1 MKKKTLKKIIENS
14 ISNSLNYRNDKY
26 DKYEVMAEKNS
37 YNDFIFTSSSDETKK
52 RSRNLIY
59 RIISLRDKLNFNISD
74 NSININSELSRLKNT
89 NHKSTSSPTSIYSD
103 EYFSLEIIKNVGYL
117 LSFNEQRLGFK
128 DESLYDDTIDQI
140 RTTFD
145 KLNQENFL
153 EIYSKIMKDSGLARN
168 SNLDELLED

>member
-26 DKYEVMAEKNS
+26 DKYEVIGEKNS
-37 YNDFIFTSSSDETKK
+37 YNDFIFTNSNDETKK

-89 NHKSTSSPTSIYSD
+89 NHKPSQTSIYSD

-145 KLNQENFL
+145 QLNQENFL

-168 SNLDELLED
+168 SNLDELLEN

>member
-26 DKYEVMAEKNS
+26 DPIAEKNS
-37 YNDFIFTSSSDETKK
+37 YNDFIFTNSNDETKK

-59 RIISLRDKLNFNISD
+59 RIISLRDKLNFHISD

-89 NHKSTSSPTSIYSD
+89 NHKSSPTSIYSD

-145 KLNQENFL
+145 QLNQENFL

-168 SNLDELLED
+168 SNLDELLEN

>member
-1 MKKKTLKKIIENS
+1 MCLVHDIELLK
-14 ISNSLNYRNDKY
+14 LL
-26 DKYEVMAEKNS
+26 AELA
-37 YNDFIFTSSSDETKK
+37 I
-52 RSRNLIY
+52 
-59 RIISLRDKLNFNISD
+59 
-74 NSININSELSRLKNT
+74 
-89 NHKSTSSPTSIYSD
+89 
-103 EYFSLEIIKNVGYL
+103 

>member
-26 DKYEVMAEKNS
+26 DKYEVIGEKNS

-74 NSININSELSRLKNT
+74 NSININSELSRLKN
-89 NHKSTSSPTSIYSD
+89 NHKSVSSPTSIYSD

>member
-26 DKYEVMAEKNS
+26 DKYEVIGEKNS
-37 YNDFIFTSSSDETKK
+37 YNDFIFTNSNDETKK

-89 NHKSTSSPTSIYSD
+89 NHKPSPTSIYSD

-117 LSFNEQRLGFK
+117 LSLMNK
-128 DESLYDDTIDQI
+128 DLDSKMKVFMMIQLI
-140 RTTFD
+140 
-145 KLNQENFL
+145 KL
-153 EIYSKIMKDSGLARN
+153 
-168 SNLDELLED
+168 ELHLIN